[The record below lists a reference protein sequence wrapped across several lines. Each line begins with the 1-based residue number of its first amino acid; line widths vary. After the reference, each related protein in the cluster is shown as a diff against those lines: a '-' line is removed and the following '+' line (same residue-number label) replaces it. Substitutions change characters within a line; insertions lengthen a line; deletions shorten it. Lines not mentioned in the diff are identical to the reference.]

1 MSASAPDNPPENP
14 NGAQPK
20 DDGGWVSIFV
30 RRPILAMVMNLLIII
45 AGVAAVDGIEIRELP
60 DVDRPVVT
68 VRTSYPGASPESMD
82 AQITAIVESAVSR
95 VQGVTGISSNSS
107 YGSSRVAIEFSTDT
121 DMQVAAMDVRDAV
134 AGVQGQLPND
144 MDEEPRVV
152 KADADATPIIR
163 MSVASDT
170 LSESELTDLVNDVIE
185 DRLAAVEG
193 VAAANSYGL
202 RARTIEVRVSQVAL
216 AARGLSL
223 SDLIDTIG
231 KSSVTTPTGA
241 LENAT
246 QQLIVRAE
254 APVDSPQDVAA
265 LELNAQT
272 KVGDVAFVRWAFQEA
287 TAMTRLD
294 GQTAIGVE
302 IIRQAKANTIAI
314 SEGIRAA
321 VAELQQSLPK
331 GVTIAITSDDA
342 IFIRESIREVL
353 LTLVLSTVIVILII
367 YAFLGSARE
376 TVAPAFSIPVSLI
389 GTLAAVWMAGF
400 SLIVLTLLALV
411 IATGLVVD
419 DAIIVVENIARRRA
433 MGTGPRAAAVLGTR
447 EIVFAVLATTATL
460 IAVFVPISFMPGIVG
475 NLFSEFGFVLAF
487 AVAISSVVALTVC
500 PMLAAKLGA
509 TERRDAHTKPRE
521 GWYVRLA
528 TALGNAYARVLDLA
542 LRARYLVVLLCLAF
556 AAAGWTA
563 YKLLPQEITPAEDRG
578 TIQISLRAQQGA
590 NLEYMSSLTQRVE
603 NALAALK
610 KDGEIT
616 GILATVGAGGTN
628 SASVV
633 ASLADWSQ
641 RKRSQ
646 QEIQAELQQKLSG
659 IPGLQISLRSAN
671 SLGIRGGG
679 QGLRFAIAGP
689 DYGKLA
695 DVAAKLASRL
705 STTPGFR
712 NARTDYDTTQ
722 PQLSVRINREAATKL
737 GVPIE
742 TITSLINTMVD
753 YQKAADLFIGDE
765 IVEVQVKAGGRPI
778 NDPSDLGNLFVKT
791 ADGKFITLSTLVSIT
806 ENAIAPSLGR
816 EDRLRSVPIT
826 ANLDE
831 GMVLGD
837 AVTAMRAAAAE
848 VLEPQMSIILLG
860 EAKTLAETSQNT
872 AFVFGIALLVVFL
885 VLAAQFESTVS
896 ALVILVTVPFGLAAA
911 TLAIALT
918 GGTMNIYS
926 QIGLVLLVGIMA
938 KNGILIVEFANLRRD
953 EGASVDSAIREAATT
968 RLRPVMMT
976 MSAAVLG
983 ALPLIFAHGAGA
995 EARLALGWVIIGGLG
1010 FATIFTLFLT
1020 PVAYRFLAPL
1030 SKPRVHETKLLI
1042 DELDAARSK
1051 P

>member
-1 MSASAPDNPPENP
+1 MTTPAKGSETQSQA
-14 NGAQPK
+14 K
-20 DDGGWVSIFV
+20 DDGGWVSVFV
-30 RRPILAMVMNLLIII
+30 RRPILAMVLNLLVII
-45 AGVAAVDGIEIRELP
+45 AGIAAVQSIEIRELP

-68 VRTSYPGASPESMD
+68 VRSNYPGASPESMD

-95 VQGVTGISSNSS
+95 VQGVTNISSNSS
-107 YGSSRVAIEFSTDT
+107 YGSSRVAVEFSSDT
-121 DMQVAAMDVRDAV
+121 DMQVAAMDIRDAV
-134 AGVQGQLPND
+134 AGVNGQLPDD
-144 MDEEPRVV
+144 MDDEPQVV
-152 KADADATPIIR
+152 KADADASPIIR

-223 SDLIDTIG
+223 EDVINTIG
-231 KSSVTTPTGA
+231 KSSVTTPSGA

-254 APVDSPQDVAA
+254 APVDSPQEVAS

-287 TAMTRLD
+287 TALTRLD
-294 GQTAIGVE
+294 GKTAIGVE
-302 IIRQAKANTIAI
+302 IIRQAKANTISI
-314 SEGIRAA
+314 SEGVRAA
-321 VAELQQSLPK
+321 VAELQQTVPK
-331 GVTIAITSDDA
+331 GVTISITSDDA
-342 IFIRESIREVL
+342 IFIRESIREVV

-367 YAFLGSARE
+367 FLFLGSVRE

-389 GTLAAVWMAGF
+389 GTLAAIWMAGF
-400 SLIVLTLLALV
+400 SLNVLTLLALV

-419 DAIIVVENIARRRA
+419 DAIIVVENIARHRA
-433 MGTGPRAAAVLGTR
+433 KGTGPRAAAVLGTH

-460 IAVFVPISFMPGIVG
+460 VAVFVPISFMPGVVG

-487 AVAISSVVALTVC
+487 AVTISSMVALTVC
-500 PMLAAKLGA
+500 PMLAAKLGTSEPHA
-509 TERRDAHTKPRE
+509 KE
-521 GWYVRLA
+521 GAPPSRFARVANALA
-528 TALGNAYARVLDLA
+528 AAYARILDIC
-542 LRARYLVVLLCLAF
+542 LRARYLVVLACLGF
-556 AAAGWTA
+556 AALGWIA

-590 NLEYMSSLTQRVE
+590 NLEYMSKLTEKVE
-603 NALAALK
+603 NALADLK

-616 GILATVGAGGTN
+616 GVLATVGGGGANNAT
-628 SASVV
+628 VV
-633 ASLADWSQ
+633 ASLANWSE
-641 RKRSQ
+641 RSRSQ
-646 QEIQAELQQKLSG
+646 QQIQAELQKKLSG
-659 IPGLQISLRSAN
+659 IPGLSVSLRSAN

-689 DYGKLA
+689 DYAKLA
-695 DVAAKLASRL
+695 DVAAKLSSRL
-705 STTPGFR
+705 STTPGFS

-737 GVPIE
+737 GVPIA
-742 TITSLINTMVD
+742 TITSLINTMID

-791 ADGKFITLSTLVSIT
+791 ADGHFITLSSLVTIK
-806 ENAIAPSLGR
+806 EDAIAPSLGR
-816 EDRLRSVPIT
+816 EDRQRSVPIT
-826 ANLDE
+826 ANLTE
-831 GMVLGD
+831 GMTLGE
-837 AVTAMRAAAAE
+837 AVTAMRAVAAE

-860 EAKTLAETSQNT
+860 EARTLAESSQNT
-872 AFVFGIALLVVFL
+872 AFVFGIALLVVFM
-885 VLAAQFESTVS
+885 VLAAQFESTIS
-896 ALVILVTVPFGLAAA
+896 ALVIICTVPFGLAAA
-911 TLAIALT
+911 TLAILLT

-953 EGASVDSAIREAATT
+953 DGVDVDAAIREAATT

-976 MSAAVLG
+976 MMAAVLG

-1030 SKPRVHETKLLI
+1030 SKPRVHETKLLV
-1042 DELDAARSK
+1042 DELDAARAKS
-1051 P
+1051 

>member
-1 MSASAPDNPPENP
+1 MTTATP
-14 NGAQPK
+14 GATTPSQPV
-20 DDGGWVSIFV
+20 DDGGWISVFV
-30 RRPILAMVMNLLIII
+30 RRPILAMVLNLLVII
-45 AGVAAVDGIEIRELP
+45 AGVAAVQSIEIRELP

-68 VRTSYPGASPESMD
+68 VRSSYPGASPESMD
-82 AQITAIVESAVSR
+82 AQITAIIESAVSR
-95 VQGVTGISSNSS
+95 VQGVTSISSNSS
-107 YGSSRVAIEFSTDT
+107 YGSSRVAVEFSTDT

-134 AGVQGQLPND
+134 ASVQGQLPKD
-144 MDEEPRVV
+144 MDDEPRVV
-152 KADADATPIIR
+152 KADADASPIIR
-163 MSVASDT
+163 MSVASST
-170 LSESELTDLVNDVIE
+170 LTESELTDLVSDVIE
-185 DRLAAVEG
+185 DRLSAVDG

-223 SDLIDTIG
+223 QDLITTIG
-231 KSSVTTPTGA
+231 NASVTTPTGA

-254 APVDSPQDVAA
+254 APVDTPQDVAA

-287 TAMTRLD
+287 TAITHLD

-302 IIRQAKANTIAI
+302 IIRQAKANTISI
-314 SEGIRAA
+314 SEGVRAA
-321 VAELQQSLPK
+321 IAELQQSLPK
-331 GVTIAITSDDA
+331 GVTIAVTSDDA
-342 IFIRESIREVL
+342 VFIRESIREVVI
-353 LTLVLSTVIVILII
+353 TLILSTVIVILII

-389 GTLAAVWMAGF
+389 GTLAAIWMAGF
-400 SLIVLTLLALV
+400 SVNVLTLLALV

-419 DAIIVVENIARRRA
+419 DAIIVVENIARHRHLGA
-433 MGTGPRAAAVLGTR
+433 GPRAAAVIGTH

-487 AVAISSVVALTVC
+487 AVAISAVVALTVC
-500 PMLAAKLGA
+500 PMLAARLGTSDTPKVEGRKSGLFTRLSNALGA
-509 TERRDAHTKPRE
+509 I
-521 GWYVRLA
+521 
-528 TALGNAYARVLDLA
+528 YARILDIC
-542 LRARYLVVLLCLAF
+542 LRARLVVVAVCLGF
-556 AAAGWTA
+556 AALGWLA
-563 YKLLPQEITPAEDRG
+563 YKTLPQEITPPEDRG
-578 TIQISLRAQQGA
+578 MIQISLRAQQGA
-590 NLEYMSSLTQRVE
+590 NLEYMSRLTEKVE
-603 NALAALK
+603 AALAELK
-610 KDGEIT
+610 KNGEIT
-616 GILATVGAGGTN
+616 GVLATVGAGGTN

-633 ASLADWSQ
+633 ASLADWSE
-641 RKRSQ
+641 RTRSQ

-659 IPGLQISLRSAN
+659 IPGLQVSLRSAN

-689 DYGKLA
+689 DYGRLA
-695 DVAAKLASRL
+695 DVATKLAGRL
-705 STTPGFR
+705 SATPGFR

-791 ADGKFITLSTLVSIT
+791 NNGQFITLSSLVTIT
-806 ENAIAPSLGR
+806 ESAIAPSLGR
-816 EDRLRSVPIT
+816 EDRQRSVPIT

-831 GMVLGD
+831 GMALGE
-837 AVTAMRAAAAE
+837 AVTAMRAIAAE

-860 EAKTLAETSQNT
+860 EARTLAETSQNT
-872 AFVFGIALLVVFL
+872 ALVFGIAFLVVFM

-896 ALVILVTVPFGLAAA
+896 ALVILFTVPFGLAAA
-911 TLAIALT
+911 ALAIALT

-953 EGASVDSAIREAATT
+953 QGVDIDTAIREAATT

-976 MSAAVLG
+976 MMAAVLG
-983 ALPLIFAHGAGA
+983 ALPLIVAHGAGA

-1010 FATIFTLFLT
+1010 FATLFTLFLT

-1030 SKPRVHETKLLI
+1030 SKPRVHETRLLVE
-1042 DELDAARSK
+1042 ELQAARSK

>member
-1 MSASAPDNPPENP
+1 MSMPNETPPLS
-14 NGAQPK
+14 AQPH
-20 DDGGWVSIFV
+20 DDGGWVSVFV
-30 RRPILAMVMNLLIII
+30 RRPILAMVLNLLVII
-45 AGVAAVDGIEIRELP
+45 AGIAAVQSIEIRELP
-60 DVDRPVVT
+60 NVDRPVVT
-68 VRTSYPGASPESMD
+68 VRSSYPGASPESMD
-82 AQITAIVESAVSR
+82 AQITAIIESAVSR
-95 VQGVTGISSNSS
+95 VQGVTSISSTSS
-107 YGSSRVAIEFSTDT
+107 YGSSRVAVEFSTNT

-144 MDEEPRVV
+144 MDDEPRVV

-163 MSVASDT
+163 MSIASST
-170 LSESELTDLVNDVIE
+170 LSESELTDLVNNVIE

-202 RARTIEVRVSQVAL
+202 RAKTIEVRVSQVSL

-223 SDLIDTIG
+223 QDLIDTIG
-231 KSSVTTPTGA
+231 KASVTTPSGA

-254 APVDSPQDVAA
+254 APIATPQDVAA
-265 LELNAQT
+265 LELNPQT
-272 KVGDVAFVRWAFQEA
+272 KVGDVAFVRWAFQDA

-302 IIRQAKANTIAI
+302 IVRQANANTIAI
-314 SEGIRAA
+314 SEGVRAA
-321 VAELQQSLPK
+321 VAELQQSLPE
-331 GVTIAITSDDA
+331 GVTLAITSDDA
-342 IFIRESIREVL
+342 IFIRESIREVVI
-353 LTLVLSTVIVILII
+353 TLILSTVIVIGII
-367 YAFLGSARE
+367 FLFLGSARE

-389 GTLAAVWMAGF
+389 GTLAAIWMAGF
-400 SLIVLTLLALV
+400 SLNVLTLLALV

-419 DAIIVVENIARRRA
+419 DAIIVVENIARHRA
-433 MGTGPRAAAVLGTR
+433 MGKGRRAAAVIGTR

-460 IAVFVPISFMPGIVG
+460 IAVFVPISFMPGVVG
-475 NLFSEFGFVLAF
+475 SLFSEFGFVLAF
-487 AVAISSVVALTVC
+487 AVTISSMVALTVC
-500 PMLAAKLGA
+500 PMLAAKLGV
-509 TERRDAHTKPRE
+509 TEKARTGGEKP
-521 GWYVRLA
+521 GTFTRLA
-528 TALGNAYARVLDLA
+528 NGLASLYARVLDIC
-542 LRARYLVVLLCLAF
+542 LRARYLVLLVCLGF
-556 AAAGWTA
+556 AALGWIA

-578 TIQISLRAQQGA
+578 VIQISLRAQQGA
-590 NLEYMSSLTQRVE
+590 NLEYMSGLTSKVE
-603 NALAALK
+603 DALTALK

-616 GILATVGAGGTN
+616 SVLATVGAGGTN

-641 RKRSQ
+641 RARTQ
-646 QEIQAELQQKLSG
+646 QQIQAELQNKLSG
-659 IPGLQISLRSAN
+659 IPGLQVSLRSAN

-695 DVAAKLASRL
+695 DVAQKIASRL

-737 GVPIE
+737 GVPIDAV
-742 TITSLINTMVD
+742 TSLINTMID

-791 ADGKFITLSTLVSIT
+791 NGGQFISLSSLVDIT
-806 ENAIAPSLGR
+806 ENAISPSLGR
-816 EDRLRSVPIT
+816 EDRQRSVPIT

-831 GMVLGD
+831 GMVLSD
-837 AVTAMRAAAAE
+837 AVTAMRAIASE
-848 VLEPQMSIILLG
+848 ELGPQMSIILLG
-860 EAKTLAETSQNT
+860 EARTLSETSQNT

-885 VLAAQFESTVS
+885 VLAAQFESTIS
-896 ALVILVTVPFGLAAA
+896 ALVIIFTVPFGLAAA
-911 TLAIALT
+911 TMAIMLT
-918 GGTMNIYS
+918 GGSMNIYS

-938 KNGILIVEFANLRRD
+938 KNGILIVEFANLKRD
-953 EGASVDSAIREAATT
+953 EGADVDTAIREAATT

-976 MSAAVLG
+976 MMASVLG
-983 ALPLIFAHGAGA
+983 ALPLIVAHGAGA
-995 EARLALGWVIIGGLG
+995 EARLALGWVIIGGLS
-1010 FATIFTLFLT
+1010 FATLFTLFLT

-1030 SKPRVHETKLLI
+1030 SKPRVHETKLLVE
-1042 DELDAARSK
+1042 ELRAAGGPASHT
-1051 P
+1051 